1 MIKRIE
7 QINRELHQTIEQ
19 LQTQNQDLHD
29 FCTIVAHDLHGSVCG
44 IAQSAMWLQEQVA
57 QPLDPDL
64 EKRFDLLIS
73 RTLWMDTLISDL
85 LTYSQMGQHERKYES
100 VIVAQLLNM
109 TIDFLAPPPEIS
121 IKIAPNLPILLTE
134 RLPLQTVF
142 TNLIGNAIKHRLQ
155 PQGSIEIAGSECGN
169 FYEFTITDD
178 GLGIALEDQQ
188 KIFEIFTTVPNNIGS
203 TRWRSLGEGRRVAN
217 GFAESPNC
225 TGIGLAIVKKAVER
239 HGGKISVES
248 ELGSGST
255 FRFTW
260 AKKIQ
265 CCCI

>member
-1 MIKRIE
+1 MMKKIE

-57 QPLDPDL
+57 QTLDPDL
-64 EKRFDLLIS
+64 DKRFDLLIS

-85 LTYSQMGQHERKYES
+85 LTYSKMGQNERKYEP
-100 VIVAQLLNM
+100 VRVAQLLTS

-121 IKIAPNLPILLTE
+121 IKIAPNLPIVLTE

-155 PQGSIEIAGSECGN
+155 PQGSIEIAGSESGN
-169 FYEFTITDD
+169 FYEFSITDD
-178 GLGIALEDQQ
+178 GLGIAPEDRQ
-188 KIFEIFTTVPNNIGS
+188 KIFEIFTTVPARIGAI
-203 TRWRSLGEGRRVAN
+203 R
-217 GFAESPNC
+217 SPNS
-225 TGIGLAIVKKAVER
+225 TGIGLAIVKKAIER
-239 HGGKISVES
+239 NGGKISVES
-248 ELGSGST
+248 RLGSGST

-260 AKKIQ
+260 AKNIP
-265 CCCI
+265 IP

>member
-1 MIKRIE
+1 MKKIE

-44 IAQSAMWLQEQVA
+44 IAQSAIWLQEKVT

-64 EKRFDLLIS
+64 EKRFDLLIA
-73 RTLWMDTLISDL
+73 RALWMDRLISDL
-85 LTYSQMGQHERKYES
+85 LTYSQMGQHERKYEPVS
-100 VIVAQLLNM
+100 IAQLLDL
-109 TIDFLAPPPEIS
+109 TIDFLAPPPAIS

-134 RLPLQTVF
+134 RIPLQIVF

-155 PQGSIEIAGSECGN
+155 PQGSISIAGAEYGN
-169 FYEFTITDD
+169 FYEFSITDD
-178 GLGIALEDQQ
+178 GLGIAIEHQQ
-188 KIFEIFTTVPNNIGS
+188 KIFEIFTTVPNHLGS
-203 TRWRSLGEGRRVAN
+203 TRSSN
-217 GFAESPNC
+217 SQ
-225 TGIGLAIVKKAVER
+225 GIGLAIVKKAVER

-248 ELGSGST
+248 ELGIGST

-260 AKKIQ
+260 LKELRVES
-265 CCCI
+265 